1 MYYRNVNAYL
11 QTKKQIFTIR
21 LRFCVLYTFFLFAIG
36 AVSAYNEQ
44 LRGYSGEA
52 AMKMKRM
59 VAAGIL
65 FICSFGMLGVGLGLL
80 ISGMFSVFAKR
91 KPTT

>member
-1 MYYRNVNAYL
+1 MPFS
-11 QTKKQIFTIR
+11 QIKKQIFTIR

-91 KPTT
+91 KPTA